1 MDLINSRFE
10 ILFFMD
16 NVFLFEEEEGT
27 SPFTYRLD
35 TKGLNQ
41 GEHILTVNIYGY
53 QDHIASHSKR
63 IFIQREK

>member
-10 ILFFMD
+10 IIFFID
-16 NVFLFEEEEGT
+16 NVFLFEEEDGI

-35 TKGLNQ
+35 TKGLNE

-53 QDHIASHSKR
+53 EDHIAGKSKR
-63 IFIQREK
+63 IFIRR